1 VDFVRENG
9 GGCLVVVLS
18 LDTGLLFD
26 SGLTG
31 GETIEAAA
39 VSARIA
45 MAVYIFCVSVRVFAV
60 VIVLLVW

>member
-1 VDFVRENG
+1 MDDFVRENA
-9 GGCLVVVLS
+9 GGCLVVLS
-18 LDTGLLFD
+18 LDAGLLFE

-45 MAVYIFCVSVRVFAV
+45 MAV
-60 VIVLLVW
+60 